1 MYYNIIVFIRNE
13 GMPTF
18 GTIAA
23 ILEFSSDIETAQSFQ
38 VKAIG
43 HQRYQI
49 LEINRFSER

>member
-1 MYYNIIVFIRNE
+1 MYYNVFVFIRNE

-23 ILEFSSDIETAQSFQ
+23 IQEFSIDIDTSAPFQ

>member
-1 MYYNIIVFIRNE
+1 
-13 GMPTF
+13 MPTF

-23 ILEFSSDIETAQSFQ
+23 IQEFSIDIDTGASFQ

>member
-1 MYYNIIVFIRNE
+1 
-13 GMPTF
+13 MPTF

-23 ILEFSSDIETAQSFQ
+23 IFEFSSDIETALSFQ
-38 VKAIG
+38 VKAIA